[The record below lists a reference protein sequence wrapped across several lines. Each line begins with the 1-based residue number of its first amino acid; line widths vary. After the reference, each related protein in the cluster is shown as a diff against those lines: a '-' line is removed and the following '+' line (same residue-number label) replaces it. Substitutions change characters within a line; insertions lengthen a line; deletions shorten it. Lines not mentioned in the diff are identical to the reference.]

1 MPDFEL
7 NAPELDRL
15 RIDQLC
21 SGGRFHALDSL
32 DAYATCRQYERLRY
46 NWDGNMQGYG
56 GEADIAPGWY
66 VPLKLRK
73 PDTRFNLG
81 TLIIGRLTAMA
92 LGEERWPEL
101 RFDDDPDAEDYCKAL
116 ARESQLQSRIQEA
129 RNKGGACGTAV
140 VSFAFVKGKPRVK
153 VHEAKHVFVFR
164 WQDRDELTIGACLK
178 VYPYTRTVWD
188 AGKPK
193 EKTFYYARFW
203 DEEKEVVWDPIP
215 LEAAQNGTWA
225 STVPS
230 YTVVHG
236 YGECPVY
243 WTQNLPDSEREDG
256 ISDIH
261 GLTDTFDV
269 VNRILSA
276 TSKGTIANVDPTLV
290 IKDTPTNNKGAIRKG
305 SDNAI
310 WSPGGADYLELQGTA
325 VKTAKELADALVKVC
340 LDTAGVILGDP
351 TKTSGAASS
360 AAALKM
366 LYMPMVNQCDLLRTQ
381 YGRLILAVLLGMLRA
396 ARLVGSLPP
405 GPTTTTADGVL
416 IQEKP
421 TIILPPRVVKEE
433 AKDEDPTKPVR
444 DQKTPPAPKKQER
457 NPGTS
462 EDLTLHWPPYFP
474 PTVADIGAAVDA
486 ASKAKGTTI
495 SQRTAVKFTAPLFGV
510 EDVDKEIAEIDVER
524 ERNALMY
531 PGPDGT
537 LSGSDSGF
545 GGGKGGKGG
554 DNEGEPDE

>member
-1 MPDFEL
+1 MPDTVEL
-7 NAPELDRL
+7 TAPELAGLRL
-15 RIDQLC
+15 DLIC
-21 SGGRFHALDSL
+21 SGGRFHALDNL
-32 DAYATCRQYERLRY
+32 DAYAKCRQYERLRY
-46 NWDGNMQGYG
+46 NWDGNLQGYA

-73 PDTRFNLG
+73 PDTRFDLG
-81 TLIIGRLTAMA
+81 KLIISRLTAMA

-101 RFDDDPDAEDYCKAL
+101 RFEDDPDAEDYCKAL

-153 VHEAKHVFVFR
+153 VHEAKHIFVFR
-164 WQDRDELTIGACLK
+164 WEDRDELTIGACLK
-178 VYPYTRTVWD
+178 VYPYRRTVWE

-193 EKTFYYARFW
+193 EKTFYSARFW
-203 DEEKEVVWDPIP
+203 DTQKETVWDPIP
-215 LEAAQNGTWA
+215 EELARNGSWA
-225 STVPS
+225 TSVKS

-243 WTQNLPDSEREDG
+243 WTQNLPDSENEDG
-256 ISDIH
+256 QSDIQ

-269 VNRILSA
+269 VNRLLSA

-290 IKDTPTNNKGAIRKG
+290 IKDNPVNNKGAIRKG

-310 WSPGGADYLELQGTA
+310 WSPGGAEYLELQGNA
-325 VKTAKELADALVKVC
+325 VKTAKELADALVKLC
-340 LDTAGVILGDP
+340 LDTAGVVLGDP
-351 TKTSGAASS
+351 QKMSGSAQS

-381 YGRLILAVLLGMLRA
+381 YGRLITAVLLGMLRA

-405 GPTTTTADGVL
+405 GPVQTTADGTLV
-416 IQEKP
+416 QSKP
-421 TIILPPRVVKEE
+421 TILLPPRLERPE
-433 AKDEDPTKPVR
+433 QKDTDPARPVR
-444 DQKTPPAPKKQER
+444 EQDKPGEPKMVER
-457 NPGTS
+457 VPGES

-474 PTVADIGAAVDA
+474 PTLTDIGAAVDA

-510 EDVDKEIAEIDVER
+510 EDVDREIAEIDVER

-537 LSGSDSGF
+537 F
-545 GGGKGGKGG
+545 GGTGEQFGAKGG